1 MFFCVNVLL
10 LGMLKEKWFLSLI
23 YFLLYTL
30 ALFVD
35 EVFSFRKV
43 NIDFLQY
50 SWGYSK
56 FSFFHFCFLML
67 CIVFLA
73 GAIDL
78 NLKYLNVFIL
88 LWLVTPW
95 LIKILNIVIKWC
107 DWFLK
112 FLNIVI
118 KQCDWCLRFLSVV
131 RILKKMCLVFE
142 IQGSDWFLKFLN
154 MIIKRYDWSSLH
166 GDVRFII
173 HNL

>member
-50 SWGYSK
+50 SRGYSK

-95 LIKILNIVIKWC
+95 LITM
-107 DWFLK
+107 
-112 FLNIVI
+112 LNIVI
-118 KQCDWCLRFLSVV
+118 KQCNWFLRFLGVV
-131 RILKKMCLVFE
+131 RIPKRMCLVFK

-154 MIIKRYDWSSLH
+154 MVIKRYDWSSLH
-166 GDVRFII
+166 GDVTFII